1 MYYKL
6 KLEYVDYRFNTIK
19 STEVW
24 VTEEE
29 LNRINSID
37 GLKMAAEKLI
47 DKYRSDNYKNKNK
60 DHEQN

>member
-6 KLEYVDYRFNTIK
+6 KLEYVDYLNNTIK

-29 LNRINSID
+29 LSRSNSID
-37 GLKMAAEKLI
+37 GLKTAAERLI
-47 DKYRSDNYKNKNK
+47 DKYRSDNYKNK
-60 DHEQN
+60 DHE

>member
-6 KLEYVDYRFNTIK
+6 KLEYVDYLNNTIK

-24 VTEEE
+24 VKEDE
-29 LNRINSID
+29 LNRSNSID

-47 DKYRSDNYKNKNK
+47 DKYRSNNYKNK
-60 DHEQN
+60 DHE